1 MPLHRT
7 EIRPLATCA
16 KDEKQLAE
24 LKDTIRDV
32 LKQLG
37 QTKDSYQR
45 RKIFI
50 GDGLT
55 FELILRLIDYLQLQ
69 ENEFDRLDLV
79 EPFLE
84 QWHTAWTNLSRI
96 FETFWGDKDLKTPSS
111 LGHNASKIGVKP
123 PSNLS
128 KVDYYSGRH
137 TAYLVL
143 DARMMDCVRV
153 YFETADVFQYFGDLG
168 KAAKLLSLGAY
179 HNAMLANTGHPSLK
193 IPDGQLWTLPVWLLE
208 KRKKEAEE
216 EEMRRLIEKEKSKSK
231 HGGKQP
237 GEKPKDTPPPFLG
250 DTALA
255 ESKRFMTDTIL
266 SRVCEVQIIEHS
278 KNDLSGPISPG
289 KIAKISGKFPLSRRN
304 TPDRVVSEAVAA
316 GLVGTV
322 WEIEKYWGILF
333 WGTSHHKYATYLL
346 EMIIKLELKYPPRLK
361 QWFLENLLI
370 NPSGEPGHVQEGD
383 LKLEHINKPLE
394 KSIHHKN
401 ERWDGPFLQ
410 EVESPNVLA
419 LEDIKKA
426 S

>member
-1 MPLHRT
+1 MRIDNVQSFFESRIPGFSRENEVMMGISGLAMKMIDYITDLVTIDAMRGYSDNGQRQNLTTDSLLRMVNTRHIHSVMILHCAKTIATYIPELRPLLPKIHERIRTESLQATGVIMPLHCT

-84 QWHTAWTNLSRI
+84 QWHTAWTDLSRI

-143 DARMMDCVRV
+143 DARMMDCVR
-153 YFETADVFQYFGDLG
+153 
-168 KAAKLLSLGAY
+168 
-179 HNAMLANTGHPSLK
+179 
-193 IPDGQLWTLPVWLLE
+193 
-208 KRKKEAEE
+208 
-216 EEMRRLIEKEKSKSK
+216 
-231 HGGKQP
+231 
-237 GEKPKDTPPPFLG
+237 
-250 DTALA
+250 
-255 ESKRFMTDTIL
+255 
-266 SRVCEVQIIEHS
+266 
-278 KNDLSGPISPG
+278 
-289 KIAKISGKFPLSRRN
+289 
-304 TPDRVVSEAVAA
+304 
-316 GLVGTV
+316 
-322 WEIEKYWGILF
+322 
-333 WGTSHHKYATYLL
+333 
-346 EMIIKLELKYPPRLK
+346 
-361 QWFLENLLI
+361 
-370 NPSGEPGHVQEGD
+370 
-383 LKLEHINKPLE
+383 
-394 KSIHHKN
+394 
-401 ERWDGPFLQ
+401 
-410 EVESPNVLA
+410 
-419 LEDIKKA
+419 
-426 S
+426 